1 MIVYGKNRHLERRLP
16 VSGRERGPLCHPE
29 RELWISA
36 DVGRDPK
43 LALRMTE
50 RTSLPSAHGKSSLQM
65 SVLSIDNHPVLLLQ
79 STV

>member
-43 LALRMTE
+43 LALRMTGILSKYLRKE
-50 RTSLPSAHGKSSLQM
+50 DKACISLNALH
-65 SVLSIDNHPVLLLQ
+65 II
-79 STV
+79 